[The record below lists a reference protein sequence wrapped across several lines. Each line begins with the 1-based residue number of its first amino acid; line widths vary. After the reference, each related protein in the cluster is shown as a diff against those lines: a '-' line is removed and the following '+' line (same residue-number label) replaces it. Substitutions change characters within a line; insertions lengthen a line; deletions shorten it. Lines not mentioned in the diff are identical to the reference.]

1 MVNAFYLDS
10 LFLSLRTSSQNL
22 VVVKPSVAR
31 VIFLS
36 NNKSKSF
43 RDDATAATAEAV
55 SAIGVN
61 ISAIDL
67 SERLGI

>member
-1 MVNAFYLDS
+1 MYWHMVKALSLDS

-31 VIFLS
+31 AKAFL
-36 NNKSKSF
+36 
-43 RDDATAATAEAV
+43 DDATAATAEAV

>member
-1 MVNAFYLDS
+1 MVNTFSLDS
-10 LFLSLRTSSQNL
+10 LFLFLRTSSQNL

-43 RDDATAATAEAV
+43 RDDATA
-55 SAIGVN
+55 GHC
-61 ISAIDL
+61 
-67 SERLGI
+67 

>member
-1 MVNAFYLDS
+1 MVNTFSLDS
-10 LFLSLRTSSQNL
+10 LFLSLNTSSQNL

-43 RDDATAATAEAV
+43 REAV